1 MTDPTQVS
9 CGKWLSHSLI
19 QPQLMSQ
26 SETEN
31 PGPTLSPPV
40 EIRIEALYKSFG
52 THFVLDGI
60 NLEVRRGEM
69 IAIVGGSGNGKSTL
83 LRRIIGLDQPDRGRV
98 LVADHESE
106 GSPLVELATLNA
118 TGMERLERH
127 WAIVF
132 QGNALLLGQ
141 TVSYNISLPLC
152 EVQDLDESTIRSRVY
167 EVLREV
173 ALDPDRVLDLT
184 VNQLSGGMAKR
195 VAIARALA
203 LGPILLLY
211 DEPTTGLDPQ
221 VAEQIQ
227 HLIGSVLHQR
237 RTASGFT
244 RTTVSITH
252 DKDMLYRLR
261 PRIIMMDAG
270 RIIFDGTYE
279 DFSRSNSPV
288 IRPYF
293 ELMPELHKRIGRL
306 GSQATQRAQS

>member
-1 MTDPTQVS
+1 M
-9 CGKWLSHSLI
+9 
-19 QPQLMSQ
+19 
-26 SETEN
+26 
-31 PGPTLSPPV
+31 
-40 EIRIEALYKSFG
+40 
-52 THFVLDGI
+52 LDGI

-69 IAIVGGSGNGKSTL
+69 IAIVGRSGNGKSTL
-83 LRRIIGLDQPDRGRV
+83 LRHIIGLDQPDRGRV

-141 TVSYNISLPLC
+141 TVSYNISLPLR

-211 DEPTTGLDPQ
+211 DEPTTGLDPTIRE
-221 VAEQIQ
+221 A
-227 HLIGSVLHQR
+227 IG
-237 RTASGFT
+237 
-244 RTTVSITH
+244 
-252 DKDMLYRLR
+252 
-261 PRIIMMDAG
+261 
-270 RIIFDGTYE
+270 
-279 DFSRSNSPV
+279 
-288 IRPYF
+288 
-293 ELMPELHKRIGRL
+293 
-306 GSQATQRAQS
+306 